1 MVFRIVSAIVYLNAT
16 LDDDDNNNVECL
28 SEEVYVYSKKIHFI
42 LKNFLYCRDFNL
54 LTVTNRALCVS
65 LIFRSDAGAA
75 EAADRVETTQ
85 ARTFA

>member
-16 LDDDDNNNVECL
+16 LDDDNNNNVECL
-28 SEEVYVYSKKIHFI
+28 SEEVYVYSKKISI
-42 LKNFLYCRDFNL
+42 LKNFLYCRDFN

-75 EAADRVETTQ
+75 EAAD
-85 ARTFA
+85 